1 MKRQPDDLIMI
12 DGVLFFLKDRAADA
26 TIRSWDEPFHWP
38 PAPPLPYEIPEPPRE
53 LKRPLKLRRSVT
65 YWLHPDK
72 ESLNNGIDPAL
83 ALAFEKH
90 KSKVVEYKRF
100 MANVKAWV
108 ETRGDERL
116 YNGVDPA
123 LLKMVKQRMVEKQW
137 DDVLAARYKDHDPR
151 EWLSFMA
158 NNHSKLGA
166 HYYTTLDKIERRRN
180 RP

>member
-1 MKRQPDDLIMI
+1 MKRKPDDLIMI

-72 ESLNNGIDPAL
+72 ESLNNGID
-83 ALAFEKH
+83 
-90 KSKVVEYKRF
+90 S
-100 MANVKAWV
+100 
-108 ETRGDERL
+108 
-116 YNGVDPA
+116 A
-123 LLKMVKQRMVEKQW
+123 LLKMVKWRVVEKQW
-137 DDVLAARYKDHDPR
+137 EDALAARKEYHDPR
-151 EWLSFMA
+151 EWQAFMA

-180 RP
+180 RR